1 MRPKKLADVH
11 QHLLEDLEP
20 VTVDQLRTLKT
31 NIDKIVS
38 MVDKAGL

>member
-1 MRPKKLADVH
+1 MRPKKMADVQAH
-11 QHLLEDLEP
+11 IIQDLDP

-38 MVDKAGL
+38 LVDKAGF